1 MAKQDGWRNR
11 LSDGITIV
19 LSILAAFALDSWW
32 DNYTITRNVE
42 NGIRAVAEELVDV
55 VAHLDQ
61 RLSAYDQ
68 AIGYLSEAL
77 ELIESTEPN
86 QVVQVPDKLMAGALY
101 TPTID
106 PPTGALVTFIDSGLL
121 TGVVNKELRQQ
132 IGELPSRIDDGA
144 DDELSALGYVDE
156 NVRPTLERSLSSA
169 DFSAVLRQ
177 MPHYWASFRSDV
189 PWAEPS
195 VSVSVFASRELHNAM
210 ASRLQMMEFARVEVR
225 DLQQSAATTLAMTGY

>member
-61 RLSAYDQ
+61 RLAAYDQ
-68 AIGYLSEAL
+68 AIEFLSEAL

-86 QVVQVPDKLMAGALY
+86 QVVQVPVHGHVDAQPRTEDGQQHV
-101 TPTID
+101 
-106 PPTGALVTFIDSGLL
+106 G
-121 TGVVNKELRQQ
+121 RQH
-132 IGELPSRIDDGA
+132 P
-144 DDELSALGYVDE
+144 V
-156 NVRPTLERSLSSA
+156 
-169 DFSAVLRQ
+169 
-177 MPHYWASFRSDV
+177 
-189 PWAEPS
+189 
-195 VSVSVFASRELHNAM
+195 
-210 ASRLQMMEFARVEVR
+210 
-225 DLQQSAATTLAMTGY
+225 QQ

>member
-1 MAKQDGWRNR
+1 MAKHNGWRNR
-11 LSDGITIV
+11 LSDGLTIV

-42 NGIRAVAEELVDV
+42 NGIQAVAEELVDV

-61 RLSAYDQ
+61 RLAAYDQ
-68 AIGYLSEAL
+68 AIEFLSEAR
-77 ELIESTEPN
+77 ELIESAEPN
-86 QVVQVPDKLMAGALY
+86 QIVQVPDKLMAGALY

-106 PPTGALVTFIDSGLL
+106 PPTGALVAFIDSGLL
-121 TGVVNKELRQQ
+121 TAVANKEFRHQ

-144 DDELSALGYVDE
+144 DDELSALGYVDK

-177 MPHYWASFRSDV
+177 MPPYWASFHSDV

-195 VSVSVFASRELHNAM
+195 VSVSVFASRELHNAI

-225 DLQQSAATTLAMTGY
+225 DLRQSAATTLAMTGY

>member
-11 LSDGITIV
+11 LLDGITIV

-32 DNYTITRNVE
+32 DNYTTNRNVE
-42 NGIRAVAEELVDV
+42 NGIRAVAEELVAV

-61 RLSAYDQ
+61 RIIAYEQ
-68 AIGYLSEAL
+68 AIEFLSEAL
-77 ELIESTEPN
+77 ELIEATESN

-106 PPTGALVTFIDSGLL
+106 PPTGALVAFIDSGLL
-121 TGVVNKELRQQ
+121 AAVVNKELRHQ
-132 IGELPSRIDDGA
+132 IGELPSRIDDGT

-156 NVRPTLERSLSSA
+156 NVRPILQRSLSSA

-177 MPHYWASFRSDV
+177 MPHYWAAFRSDV

-195 VSVSVFASRELHNAM
+195 VSVSVFTSRELHNAI

-225 DLQQSAATTLAMTGY
+225 DLRQSAATTLAMTGY

>member
-11 LSDGITIV
+11 LLDGVTIV

-32 DNYTITRNVE
+32 DNYTISRNVE
-42 NGIRAVAEELVDV
+42 SGIRAVAEELVAV

-61 RLSAYDQ
+61 RIMAYDQ
-68 AIGYLSEAL
+68 AIEFLSEGL
-77 ELIESTEPN
+77 ELIEATESN

-106 PPTGALVTFIDSGLL
+106 PPTGALVAFIDSGLL
-121 TGVVNKELRQQ
+121 AAVVNKELRHQ

-144 DDELSALGYVDE
+144 DDELSALVYVDG
-156 NVRPTLERSLSSA
+156 NVRPILQRSLSSA

-177 MPHYWASFRSDV
+177 MPHYWAAFHSDV
-189 PWAEPS
+189 PWSEPS
-195 VSVSVFASRELHNAM
+195 VSVSVLASRELHNAI
-210 ASRLQMMEFARVEVR
+210 ASRLQMMKFAREEVR
-225 DLQQSAATTLAMTGY
+225 DLQHSAETTLAMTGY

>member
-42 NGIRAVAEELVDV
+42 NGIQAVAEELVDV

-61 RLSAYDQ
+61 RL
-68 AIGYLSEAL
+68 
-77 ELIESTEPN
+77 
-86 QVVQVPDKLMAGALY
+86 AGALY

-121 TGVVNKELRQQ
+121 TAVVNKELRHQ

-195 VSVSVFASRELHNAM
+195 VSVSVFASRELHNAI